1 MEKCGMCI
9 QTLCVSTGFGGT
21 LARVEQHCSPE
32 LCVCVYLCVSRGWA
46 RTFWPGYVCR
56 RAIRPSA
63 QNQSVEPTSSGQICN
78 LCVRACTHACG
89 NRTERHK
96 HPKGQ
101 THNAYDANKQTWI
114 QVFFPRA
121 SLYFRLT
128 RTVTQTDTLSL
139 SHIHTQTRPL
149 PRGKKS
155 LFLPVKKQVAYS
167 SLSSFQWE
175 MAMCMKEVWI
185 KADLGEPDS
194 GLICSHSAVF
204 RGSNALTPIDCRR
217 AEGEHFK
224 C

>member
-9 QTLCVSTGFGGT
+9 QTLCVSTAFGGT

-89 NRTERHK
+89 SRMERHK

-101 THNAYDANKQTWI
+101 THNAYDANKQTNMNPGFLSPCLF
-114 QVFFPRA
+114 VFPSHAHRNPNRYSFSLPHSHTNTPA
-121 SLYFRLT
+121 S
-128 RTVTQTDTLSL
+128 
-139 SHIHTQTRPL
+139 PW
-149 PRGKKS
+149 KKIIIS
-155 LFLPVKKQVAYS
+155 PS
-167 SLSSFQWE
+167 
-175 MAMCMKEVWI
+175 
-185 KADLGEPDS
+185 
-194 GLICSHSAVF
+194 
-204 RGSNALTPIDCRR
+204 
-217 AEGEHFK
+217 
-224 C
+224 

>member
-1 MEKCGMCI
+1 MWHVYTN
-9 QTLCVSTGFGGT
+9 TLCVNSVWGNIGKGRAALFPG
-21 LARVEQHCSPE
+21 A
-32 LCVCVYLCVSRGWA
+32 LCLCVSRGWA

-89 NRTERHK
+89 SRTERHK

-128 RTVTQTDTLSL
+128 RTETQTDTLSL
-139 SHIHTQTRPL
+139 PHSHTNTPAS
-149 PRGKKS
+149 PRKKIIIS
-155 LFLPVKKQVAYS
+155 PS
-167 SLSSFQWE
+167 
-175 MAMCMKEVWI
+175 
-185 KADLGEPDS
+185 
-194 GLICSHSAVF
+194 
-204 RGSNALTPIDCRR
+204 
-217 AEGEHFK
+217 
-224 C
+224 

>member
-9 QTLCVSTGFGGT
+9 QTLCVSTAFGGT

-89 NRTERHK
+89 SRTERHK

-121 SLYFRLT
+121 SLYFHLT
-128 RTVTQTDTLSL
+128 RTETQTDTLSL

-149 PRGKKS
+149 PHGKKS

-175 MAMCMKEVWI
+175 MAMCMNEVWI